1 MDRFKVTFTDKSIE
15 IHEAKRVV
23 NAYGTVTLKDDDHE
37 EVASWPEDE
46 VEAIQKFD
54 DDV

>member
-1 MDRFKVTFTDKSIE
+1 MDRYRVTFTDKRIE
-15 IHEAKRVV
+15 IHEADRIV
-23 NAYGTVTLKDDDHE
+23 NAYGEVRLMDDDHE

-54 DDV
+54 DAF

>member
-1 MDRFKVTFTDKSIE
+1 MDRLRVTFTDMSIE

-23 NAYGTVTLKDDDHE
+23 HAYGRVRLMDDDNQ
-37 EVASWPEDE
+37 EVASWDADE

-54 DDV
+54 DF